1 GTSTRRTTP
10 VNTNQLAPE
19 GGGTPTLRALLLAA
33 AIAAAHSEVWAG
45 AVGTAAAVYSVLITG
60 KDRRN

>member
-1 GTSTRRTTP
+1 M
-10 VNTNQLAPE
+10 NTNQLAPD
-19 GGGTPTLRALLLAA
+19 GGGTPPLLALLLAAAA
-33 AIAAAHSEVWAG
+33 AIAAAHSEAWAG